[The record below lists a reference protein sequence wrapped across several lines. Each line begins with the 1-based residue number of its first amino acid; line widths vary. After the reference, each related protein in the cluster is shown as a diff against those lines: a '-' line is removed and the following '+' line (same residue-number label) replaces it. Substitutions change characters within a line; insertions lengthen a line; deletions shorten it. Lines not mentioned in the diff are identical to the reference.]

1 MSDKQQTMTREEA
14 EALWQLAYDE
24 YEEWGNWLVETQDI
38 KEVMASG
45 DTVEEVIRDTKL
57 YAEHARGIESTAW

>member
-45 DTVEEVIRDTKL
+45 DTVEEVIRDPKL